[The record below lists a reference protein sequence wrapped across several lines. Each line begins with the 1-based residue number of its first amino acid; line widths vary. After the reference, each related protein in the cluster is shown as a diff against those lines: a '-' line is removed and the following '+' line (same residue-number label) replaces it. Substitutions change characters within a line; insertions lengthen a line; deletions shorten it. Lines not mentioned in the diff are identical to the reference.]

1 MDRRTDRFAISI
13 SRVSM
18 LTRDKKL
25 HSRYCTIDAT
35 KLSTD
40 KHEASRG
47 LFATAELLVIIFS
60 LLLTDIICPQTDNWI
75 SDFMY
80 SLFEKKTTAYT
91 CSQKLLNKSAIS
103 CGNFIVIT
111 KQEILVIYWY
121 ILLTSSILLHDV
133 MMTSWWRHTAA
144 SDTQIVW

>member
-133 MMTSWWRHTAA
+133 MITSWWRHTAA